1 MSLFEWCMIALLLS
15 SWYYHITHC
24 GKCDYRNTRCKLC
37 DYAKKHTD
45 ITKEVLKDMRKGK

>member
-37 DYAKKHTD
+37 DYARKHTD
-45 ITKEVLKDMRKGK
+45 ITKEVLKDMRKEK